1 MENDKQDIAVLHR
14 FYSHLKNWLR
24 KVVTLF
30 PYQRVGYCL
39 FVLSIYVILIC
50 AMVHWQQNVV
60 DLLNLVTIKKISSI
74 ACFLEKKG
82 LALIGVYALLILF
95 SMVACY
101 GAYKK
106 GSLRE
111 WRILCGALI
120 LYIVK
125 SISITKI
132 VLSEVIISNLCLVI
146 CIILYLIISIDCLCL
161 IEEGYRKLLYRIRD
175 CYEDSLSYYGFV
187 TDTPSVH
194 PDLEKELPSMY
205 RGTATHMMFAR
216 SLVNRLLATD
226 THLES
231 FAVDISGEWGSGKST
246 LMNTMKQCLNQ
257 DATKPIIIDFHPWNC
272 RSVEKIE
279 SQFLQTLNKHL
290 RPYDYMLSRSIKK
303 YANLLSSMVSCKNQ
317 DAGKVIDIAITS
329 ISSSVE
335 EQKEKVS
342 NQMGSLSKKVFVF
355 IDDMDRL
362 EEDELYATMM
372 LLRNTANFK
381 NLIYVAALDKT
392 YVLAQLGKRLKL
404 NEMKTQ
410 QGTSKEM
417 TELYLEKMFQLEITL
432 PKIQEDSIINM
443 LIHDIQIML
452 RLVDEGIRNQIV
464 DFINIHKSLILSY
477 IKNYRQCKRLAREF
491 TNSYGHYVEMGI
503 EAEISIKSVFL
514 LELLKMV
521 KPDIYKQLQE
531 TPKELIK
538 ISKDKNFYEIKN
550 TGVSE
555 PIMSALFDAFDRD
568 ERDICYKMN
577 FDNYFYLHTSKD
589 VLSIVEF
596 QYMVNE
602 AKKFSWLHIPDL
614 FQQCI
619 DNKIN
624 VETITYRFENYI
636 CKEDKKQVNGFLN
649 MLAYWICSCYDEDLD
664 FEKLT
669 SLINANHFTKSNKVL
684 DEYSN
689 YFLQAFMD
697 ILQQDKDFEY
707 LKIARI
713 FTPLYNLIPENETYQ
728 HLLDNEQV
736 KAILYTLFNK
746 AYPDYTIRDILN
758 PESSIYEYITQ
769 TNCCLN
775 ENTKKN
781 PIWDVILTKLKGQ
794 KKIVYD
800 FDTQIKK
807 KQIIW
812 RDEERSEECLPIK
825 DLFMNDLN
833 LAKELEDVCALQIS
847 KARRALENPY
857 AFADEY
863 NNNNI

>member
-14 FYSHLKNWLR
+14 FYSHLKNWFG
-24 KVVTLF
+24 KVATLF
-30 PYQRVGYCL
+30 PCQSIRYCL
-39 FVLSIYVILIC
+39 FVLSIYVIVIC
-50 AMVHWQQNVV
+50 AMIHWQQNVV
-60 DLLNLVTIKKISSI
+60 DLLNLVTIKKIYAI
-74 ACFLEKKG
+74 ACFLDEKG
-82 LALIGVYALLILF
+82 LSLVGVYTLLILF
-95 SMVACY
+95 GIVACY
-101 GAYKK
+101 GTYMK

-111 WRILCGALI
+111 WRILCGVLI

-132 VLSEVIISNLCLVI
+132 VLSEVIISNLCLTI
-146 CIILYLIISIDCLCL
+146 CIILYFIISIDCICL
-161 IEEGYRKLLYRIRD
+161 IEEVFRKFLYRIRD
-175 CYEDSLSYYGFV
+175 CHEDSLYYHGFV
-187 TDTPSVH
+187 TDAPRVH
-194 PDLEKELPSMY
+194 PDLETELPSIY
-205 RGTATHMMFAR
+205 RGAATHMMFAR

-246 LMNTMKQCLNQ
+246 LMDTMKQCLKQ
-257 DATKPIIIDFHPWNC
+257 DDTRPIIIDFHPWNC

-290 RPYDYMLSRSIKK
+290 RPYDYMLSRSIRK

-342 NQMGSLSKKVFVF
+342 NQMGRLSKKVFVF

-381 NLIYVAALDKT
+381 NLIYVAALDKR
-392 YVLAQLGKRLKL
+392 YVLAQLEKRLKL
-404 NEMKTQ
+404 NEMEKQ
-410 QGTSKEM
+410 NETSKEM

-432 PKIQEDSIINM
+432 PKIREDSIINM
-443 LIHDIQIML
+443 LIHDMQIML
-452 RLVDEGIRNQIV
+452 RVTDEEARNQIV
-464 DFINIHKSLILSY
+464 NFINTHKSLILSY
-477 IKNYRQCKRLAREF
+477 VKNYRQCKRLAREF

-521 KPDIYKQLQE
+521 KSDMYKQLQE

-538 ISKDKNFYEIKN
+538 ISKNKNFYEIKN
-550 TGVSE
+550 SGVSE
-555 PIMSALFDAFDRD
+555 PIMSALFDTFDRD

-602 AKKFSWLHIPDL
+602 AVKFSWLHIPKL
-614 FQQCI
+614 IQQCI
-619 DNKIN
+619 DDKKN

-636 CKEDKKQVNGFLN
+636 CKEDKKQVNSFLN
-649 MLAYWICSCYDEDLD
+649 MLAYWICSCYDEGLNFD
-664 FEKLT
+664 KLT
-669 SLINANHFTKSNKVL
+669 SLINADRFTKSRKEL
-684 DEYSN
+684 KEYSD

-697 ILQQDKDFEY
+697 ILQQDEEFEY
-707 LKIARI
+707 LKIAVI
-713 FTPLYNLIPENETYQ
+713 FTPLYYFMPEDETYQ
-728 HLLDNEQV
+728 HLLDNQQV
-736 KAILYTLFNK
+736 KTILHTLFNA
-746 AYPDYTIRDILN
+746 AYPDYTASDILT
-758 PESSIYEYITQ
+758 PESSIYGYITQ
-769 TNCCLN
+769 TNRCLN
-775 ENTKKN
+775 ENIKKN

-794 KKIVYD
+794 KKIEYD

-807 KQIIW
+807 KQTVW

-825 DLFMNDLN
+825 DLFMNDLD
-833 LAKELEDVCALQIS
+833 LTEKFQ
-847 KARRALENPY
+847 KASVINTS
-857 AFADEY
+857 
-863 NNNNI
+863 N